1 LGLARRLLAL
11 SVSIAVVL
19 SSYAFTIAIASPQP
33 APNPSTRNLT
43 QADSAANELQLT
55 SASATATKTGVLLRW
70 STNSVKDNL
79 GFNVYRLKNGIRT
92 RANKEIIPGALFGP
106 GTPAMMPGGYSYG
119 WFDRGGSAESTYFI
133 ESVSLNGGA
142 KMHSAITAVVSNAV
156 SEFDQTPQSLT
167 GANPL
172 SPDTEDTFEN
182 RFPAAEGLQPN
193 FGSNP
198 LEAQWAIAA
207 QTALKISIN
216 KDGWYRVTQPQ
227 MVAAGFNPSVDIR
240 NLQLFVDANEV
251 AINSSQQT
259 GQFGSS
265 DYIEFYGRGLDTPT
279 SDRHI
284 YYLIA
289 GTTPGKRVAGDIQ
302 VDDDPD
308 LPPNPVPSPPTPQ
321 PSPPPAQPS
330 PPVSTTPAAT
340 SPSTRPVLRDPIF
353 GSSIEDFSLVSWITG
368 SSDDNRSS
376 KQTETSKTV
385 NSDPLSFNLR
395 PDPAVDYFEV
405 RSDSSG
411 GDHASGADHD
421 REFSKTGTAPGA
433 AKSVDASANNSTTSA
448 RPAVS
453 TAAAAPNLATPSPQP
468 IVKSASRKR
477 GRNRKRAR
485 RTVKRQL
492 KQEYSHAMLAAA
504 QLPNYDYTVQI
515 KERLI
520 YFSNLLNGDSDN
532 FFGRVISSS
541 VTQTL
546 NLSNPDLTAAGT
558 ATLEFALQG
567 AINSSASS
575 HDVSVSFNGNMLGTV
590 SFGPLEHPVRT
601 FAVPIAQLQSGNNS
615 LTFTRTS
622 VGPPDVSLVDYI
634 KLTYPH
640 KFVADANS
648 LKFNLRG
655 SQTLQVDGF
664 VSSSVR
670 LIDYTDPLNVSL
682 RRAASEPSASGFKI
696 TVPRSETLAKAQR
709 LMYALPQGQFD
720 QPVALSL
727 SQPSSLNLGVVSPTL
742 TSGADFLIIAHKNF
756 IPSLA
761 PLVNQRLAQGKI
773 AGIVDVDDVY
783 DEFSYGFHGPQAI
796 KDFISYTLTSTNWV
810 TKPHYI
816 IFAGDATLDPRNYQG
831 QGELDF
837 VPTKLVDATYN
848 ETSSDDWLADTTGDP
863 GGGPD
868 GIADVCIGRL
878 PFANVTEA
886 NLIVSKIVNFT
897 PQPVPQSAMLI
908 ADDDQSN
915 IYGFAQTNDV
925 FQSLLPGSM
934 GVQRLN
940 RAPQPPGVPSQA
952 VVKADIVNGFNS
964 GPALVNYSGHGNI
977 NVWSGAS
984 IFLSEDAL
992 ALTNGSHLPFVVV
1005 MDCLN
1010 GYFQDAG
1017 ILSLSEAWLRAPN
1030 GGAVAAFA
1038 SSGLTIAQGQ
1048 HDMGHELYTQLYS
1061 GAPMP
1066 LGDAIKLAKAS
1077 TFDIDVKRTWIF
1089 FGDPSLK
1096 IR

>member
-19 SSYAFTIAIASPQP
+19 SSYAFTIASAPKS
-33 APNPSTRNLT
+33 APNPGTRNLT
-43 QADSAANELQLT
+43 PADSGSNELQLT

-70 STNSVKDNL
+70 STNSVPDNL

-92 RANKEIIPGALFGP
+92 RANKEIVPGALFGP
-106 GTPAMMPGGYSYG
+106 GTPAMMPAGYSYG
-119 WFDRGGSAESTYFI
+119 WFDRGGSADSTYFI
-133 ESVSLNGGA
+133 ESVSLNGA
-142 KMHSAITAVVSNAV
+142 VKMHSALSVVVSQAV
-156 SEFDQTPQSLT
+156 SEFDQTPQSLN

-172 SPDTEDTFEN
+172 SPNSEDTFEK
-182 RFPAAEGLQPN
+182 RFPTAEDLQSSL
-193 FGSNP
+193 GSNP

-207 QTALKISIN
+207 KTALKIAIN

-251 AINSSQQT
+251 AINTSQQT

-302 VDDDPD
+302 VDGDPE
-308 LPPNPVPSPPTPQ
+308 PAPRPVPSPPSPLPSPL
-321 PSPPPAQPS
+321 PSPPES
-330 PPVSTTPAAT
+330 TPPVSMAPSTTPE
-340 SPSTRPVLRDPIF
+340 STRPVLSDPIF
-353 GSSIEDFSLVSWITG
+353 HSTIGDFSWLGFMSG
-368 SSDDNRSS
+368 NSANNREN
-376 KQTETSKTV
+376 KQAETANAPTSYLLSV
-385 NSDPLSFNLR
+385 NQDSP
-395 PDPAVDYFEV
+395 VDYSAPV
-405 RSDSSG
+405 RNDSLAG
-411 GDHASGADHD
+411 D
-421 REFSKTGTAPGA
+421 REPARSGSVPEA
-433 AKSVDASANNSTTSA
+433 AKSVDASTNNSTTSVS
-448 RPAVS
+448 PAVS
-453 TAAAAPNLATPSPQP
+453 TGAAAPNVATPSPQP

-485 RTVKRQL
+485 RAVKRQPR
-492 KQEYSHAMLAAA
+492 QEHSHAMIAAA
-504 QLPNYDYTVQI
+504 QLPNFDYTVQI
-515 KERLI
+515 KERFI
-520 YFSNLLNGDSDN
+520 YFSNLLNGDADN
-532 FFGRVISSS
+532 FFGRVISSP

-546 NLSNPDLTAAGT
+546 NLSNPDLSATGT
-558 ATLEFALQG
+558 ATLELALQG
-567 AINSSASS
+567 AMNASASS
-575 HDVSVSFNGNMLGTV
+575 HDVSVTLNGNTLGTV

-601 FAVPIAQLQSGNNS
+601 FAVPMAQLLSGNNS
-615 LTFTRTS
+615 LVFTRTS

-640 KFVADANS
+640 KFIADANS

-664 VSSSVR
+664 TSPSVR
-670 LIDYTDPLNVSL
+670 LIDYTDPLNVSI
-682 RRAASEPSASGFKI
+682 RRAAWETSALGYKI

-709 LMYALPQGQFD
+709 LIYALPQGQFD
-720 QPVALSL
+720 QPAALTL
-727 SQPSSLNLGVVSPTL
+727 SQPSSLNLGVVSPTI
-742 TSGADFLIIAHKNF
+742 TSGADFVIIAHKNF

-773 AGIVDVDDVY
+773 AGIVDVDDIY

-796 KDFISYTLTSTNWV
+796 KDFISYTLTSTHWV

-831 QGELDF
+831 QGDLDF

-878 PFANVTEA
+878 PFANVSDA
-886 NLIVSKIVNFT
+886 NLIVSKIVNFVP
-897 PQPVPQSAMLI
+897 PQPQTAMLV
-908 ADDDQSN
+908 ADDDQFN
-915 IYGFAQTNDV
+915 IYGFAQTNDA
-925 FQSLLPGSM
+925 FQTLLSGSM
-934 GVQRLN
+934 NVQRLN

-992 ALTNGSHLPFVVV
+992 ALTNGNRLPFVVV

-1061 GAPMP
+1061 GAPME
-1066 LGDAIKLAKAS
+1066 LGDAIKIAKHA

>member
-1 LGLARRLLAL
+1 MKCCSPRLGLARRLLAL
-11 SVSIAVVL
+11 SVSLAVVL
-19 SSYAFTIAIASPQP
+19 SSYAFTIASSPKP
-33 APNPSTRNLT
+33 GPNPNPRNLT
-43 QADSAANELQLT
+43 QADSGSNELQLT

-70 STNSVKDNL
+70 RTNSVKDNL

-92 RANKEIIPGALFGP
+92 RANKEIIPGALFGL
-106 GTPAMMPGGYSYG
+106 GTPAMMPAGYSYG
-119 WFDRGGSAESTYFI
+119 WFDRGGSADSTYFI
-133 ESVSLNGGA
+133 ESVSLNGA
-142 KMHSAITAVVSNAV
+142 VKMHSAISAVVSHAV
-156 SEFDQTPQSLT
+156 SEFDQTPQSLS

-172 SPDTEDTFEN
+172 SLDSQDTFEK
-182 RFPAAEGLQPN
+182 RFPTAEGLQPN
-193 FGSNP
+193 FGSSP
-198 LEAQWAIAA
+198 LETQWAIAA
-207 QTALKISIN
+207 QTALKIAIN

-251 AINSSQQT
+251 AINTSQQT
-259 GQFGSS
+259 GQFGTS

-302 VDDDPD
+302 VDGDPGS
-308 LPPNPVPSPPTPQ
+308 PPAPIPSPPAPL
-321 PSPPPAQPS
+321 PS
-330 PPVSTTPAAT
+330 PPVSIAPTATPQ
-340 SPSTRPVLRDPIF
+340 SPRPVLSDPIF
-353 GSSIEDFSLVSWITG
+353 FSAIQDFSVLNWNPDSAAGIREDKEPKTTTAANPYPVSV
-368 SSDDNRSS
+368 N
-376 KQTETSKTV
+376 QTPV
-385 NSDPLSFNLR
+385 
-395 PDPAVDYFEV
+395 VDYSAPV
-405 RSDSSG
+405 RSDSFES
-411 GDHASGADHD
+411 D
-421 REFSKTGTAPGA
+421 RDRQPSRSSIAPEPG
-433 AKSVDASANNSTTSA
+433 KLVDASTNNSTTSTS
-448 RPAVS
+448 PAVS
-453 TAAAAPNLATPSPQP
+453 TGAAAPNVATPSPRP
-468 IVKSASRKR
+468 AVKSKSRKR

-485 RTVKRQL
+485 RAVKRQP
-492 KQEYSHAMLAAA
+492 KQEHSHAMVAAA

-520 YFSNLLNGDSDN
+520 YYSNLLNGDTDN

-546 NLSNPDLTAAGT
+546 NVSNPDLTAAGT

-567 AINSSASS
+567 AMNQSASS

-590 SFGPLEHPVRT
+590 SFSPLEHVVRT
-601 FAVPIAQLQSGNNS
+601 FAIPIAQLQSGNNS
-615 LTFTRTS
+615 LIFTRTS
-622 VGPPDVSLVDYI
+622 VGPPDVSIVDYI

-640 KFVADANS
+640 KFIADANS

-664 VSSSVR
+664 TSPSVR
-670 LIDYTDPLNVSL
+670 LIDYTDPLNVTI
-682 RRAASEPSASGFKI
+682 RRAASETSASGYKI

-709 LMYALPQGQFD
+709 LIYALPQGQFD
-720 QPVALSL
+720 QPAALSL
-727 SQPSSLNLGVVSPTL
+727 SQPSNLNLGDVSPTI

-796 KDFISYTLTSTNWV
+796 KDFISYTLTSPNWV
-810 TKPHYI
+810 TKPHYV

-848 ETSSDDWLADTTGDP
+848 ETSSDDWLADITGNP

-868 GIADVCIGRL
+868 GIADVSIGRL
-878 PFANVTEA
+878 PFANVSEA
-886 NLIVSKIVNFT
+886 NLIISKIVNFT
-897 PQPVPQSAMLI
+897 PQPLPQSAVLI
-908 ADDDQSN
+908 ADDDIFN
-915 IYGFAQTNDV
+915 IFRFAETNDV
-925 FQSLLPGSM
+925 FQSLLPAAM
-934 GVQRLN
+934 NVLRLN
-940 RAPQPPGVPSQA
+940 RAPQPDGVPSSN
-952 VVKADIVNGFNS
+952 VVTADIVNAFNS
-964 GPALVNYSGHGNI
+964 GPALVSYAGHGNI
-977 NVWSGAS
+977 DVWSSAG
-984 IFLSEDAL
+984 IFHSSEAMGL
-992 ALTNGSHLPFVVV
+992 GNNHLPFVVV

-1066 LGDAIKLAKAS
+1066 LGDAIKIAKAA

-1089 FGDPSLK
+1089 FGDPSIK

>member
-1 LGLARRLLAL
+1 MKCCSPRLGLARRLLAL
-11 SVSIAVVL
+11 SISVAVVL
-19 SSYAFTIAIASPQP
+19 SSYAFTIASSPKP

-43 QADSAANELQLT
+43 QADSGSNELQLT

-79 GFNVYRLKNGIRT
+79 GFNVYRLKNGQRT
-92 RANKEIIPGALFGP
+92 RANKEIIPGSLFGP
-106 GTPAMMPGGYSYG
+106 GTPALMPAGYAYG
-119 WFDRGGSAESTYFI
+119 WFDRGGSANSTYLI
-133 ESVSLNGGA
+133 ESVSLNGA
-142 KMHSAITAVVSNAV
+142 TKMHSAISPVVSQAA
-156 SEFDQTPQSLT
+156 SEFDQTPQSPS
-167 GANPL
+167 GANA
-172 SPDTEDTFEN
+172 PDSEDTFEK
-182 RFPAAEGLQPN
+182 RFPAAEGAQPN

-251 AINSSQQT
+251 AINTSQQT

-265 DYIEFYGRGLDTPT
+265 DYIEFYGRGIDTPT

-308 LPPNPVPSPPTPQ
+308 LPPNPAPSPPNPLPSPPTPQ
-321 PSPPPAQPS
+321 PSPPISVAPTATPQ
-330 PPVSTTPAAT
+330 STQ
-340 SPSTRPVLRDPIF
+340 PVLRDPIF
-353 GSSIEDFSLVSWITG
+353 YSPIQDFSVVSWITG
-368 SSDDNRSS
+368 SADNREA
-376 KQTETSKTV
+376 KQSDTSNTANSNPVSV
-385 NSDPLSFNLR
+385 NEIS
-395 PDPAVDYFEV
+395 AVDSAAV
-405 RSDSSG
+405 GSDSRE
-411 GDHASGADHD
+411 ADRD
-421 REFSKTGTAPGA
+421 PEPPRSSAPEA
-433 AKSVDASANNSTTSA
+433 TKSVDANNSTTSA
-448 RPAVS
+448 SPAVS
-453 TAAAAPNLATPSPQP
+453 TGAAAPKLATPSPQP
-468 IVKSASRKR
+468 VVKSASRKR
-477 GRNRKRAR
+477 SRNRKRIR
-485 RTVKRQL
+485 RTVKRQP
-492 KQEYSHAMLAAA
+492 KQEHSHALVAAA

-515 KERLI
+515 KERFI
-520 YFSNLLNGDSDN
+520 YYSNLLNGDTDN

-546 NLSNPDLTAAGT
+546 NLSNPDLTATGT

-567 AINSSASS
+567 AMNSSASS
-575 HDVSVSFNGNMLGTV
+575 HDVSVTFNGNTLGTV
-590 SFGPLEHPVRT
+590 SFAPLEHPVRT
-601 FAVPIAQLQSGNNS
+601 FAIPVAQLLSGNNS

-622 VGPPDVSLVDYI
+622 IGPPDVSLVDYI

-640 KFVADANS
+640 KFIADNNS

-655 SQTLQVDGF
+655 SQTAQVDGF
-664 VSSSVR
+664 TSASVR

-682 RRAASEPSASGFKI
+682 RRAVSETSASGYKI

-709 LMYALPQGQFD
+709 LLYALPQGQFD

-727 SQPSSLNLGVVSPTL
+727 SQPSSLNLGVVSPTI
-742 TSGADFLIIAHKNF
+742 TSGADFLIIANKNF
-756 IPSLA
+756 IPGMA
-761 PLVNQRLAQGKI
+761 PLVNQRVAQGKI
-773 AGIVDVDDVY
+773 AAVIDVDDVY
-783 DEFSYGFHGPQAI
+783 DEFSYGVHGPQAI
-796 KDFISYTLTSTNWV
+796 RDFIAYTLTSSHWV
-810 TKPHYI
+810 TKPHFV

-837 VPTKLVDATYN
+837 VPTKLVDATYS
-848 ETSSDDWLADTTGDP
+848 ETSSDDWLADSTGDP

-878 PFANVTEA
+878 PIANVSEA
-886 NLIVSKIVNFT
+886 NLMVSKIVNYVP
-897 PQPVPQSAMLI
+897 PQPQTALLV
-908 ADDDQSN
+908 ADDDQFN
-915 IYGFAQTNDV
+915 IYGFAATNDA
-925 FQSLLPGSM
+925 FQSLLPPSM
-934 GVQRLN
+934 TVQRMN
-940 RAPQPPGVPSQA
+940 RAPQPPGVPSQTITTS
-952 VVKADIVNGFNS
+952 DILAGFNS

-977 NVWSGAS
+977 EVWSGAG
-984 IFLSEDAL
+984 IFHSTDAL
-992 ALTNGSHLPFVVV
+992 GLGNQSRLPFVVV

-1010 GYFQDAG
+1010 GYYQDPG
-1017 ILSLSEAWLRAPN
+1017 ILSLSEAWLRAPS

-1066 LGDAIKLAKAS
+1066 LGEAIQIAKHA

>member
-1 LGLARRLLAL
+1 MGLARRLLAFSI
-11 SVSIAVVL
+11 SVAVVL
-19 SSYAFTIAIASPQP
+19 SSYAFTTASSPQP
-33 APNPSTRNLT
+33 APNTSTRNPA
-43 QADSAANELQLT
+43 QADAGSNELQLT

-79 GFNVYRLKNGIRT
+79 GFNVYRLKNGTRT

-106 GTPAMMPGGYSYG
+106 GTPAMMPAGYSYG
-119 WFDRGGSAESTYFI
+119 WFDRGGSADSTYLI
-133 ESVSLNGGA
+133 ESVSLNGAA
-142 KMHSAITAVVSNAV
+142 KMHSAISPVVSHAA
-156 SEFDQTPQSLT
+156 SEFDQTPQSLN
-167 GANPL
+167 GANAAD
-172 SPDTEDTFEN
+172 SQDTFEK
-182 RFPAAEGLQPN
+182 RFPTAEGQQPN

-198 LEAQWAIAA
+198 LETQWAIAA

-251 AINSSQQT
+251 AINTSQQT

-265 DYIEFYGRGLDTPT
+265 DYIEFYGRGIDTPT
-279 SDRHI
+279 SDRHV

-289 GTTPGKRVAGDIQ
+289 GTTPGKRVTGDIQ
-302 VDDDPD
+302 VDGDPD
-308 LPPNPVPSPPTPQ
+308 LPPPPVPSPPTPR
-321 PSPPPAQPS
+321 PSPPP
-330 PPVSTTPAAT
+330 VSVAPTATPK
-340 SPSTRPVLRDPIF
+340 STQPVLRDPIF
-353 GSSIEDFSLVSWITG
+353 YSPILGDFSLLGFNPG
-368 SSDDNRSS
+368 SSTNNREGKQPEASNTANSYPVSLNEISAVDSAAVRNDSGDGDRDRERSRSS
-376 KQTETSKTV
+376 SVPE
-385 NSDPLSFNLR
+385 
-395 PDPAVDYFEV
+395 AV
-405 RSDSSG
+405 
-411 GDHASGADHD
+411 
-421 REFSKTGTAPGA
+421 KP
-433 AKSVDASANNSTTSA
+433 VDVSANNSPASA
-448 RPAVS
+448 SPALS
-453 TAAAAPNLATPSPQP
+453 TGAAAPKLGTPSPQP

-485 RTVKRQL
+485 RTIKRQP
-492 KQEYSHAMLAAA
+492 KQEHSHAMVAAA
-504 QLPNYDYTVQI
+504 QLPSYAYTVQI
-515 KERLI
+515 KERFI
-520 YFSNLLNGDSDN
+520 YYSNLLNGDTDN
-532 FFGRVISSS
+532 FFGRVISSP

-567 AINSSASS
+567 ALNSSASS
-575 HDVSVSFNGNMLGTV
+575 HDVGVSFNGNSLGTV
-590 SFGPLEHPVRT
+590 SFGPLEHVVRT
-601 FAVPIAQLQSGNNS
+601 FAIPIAQLQSGNNS
-615 LTFTRTS
+615 LVFTRTS
-622 VGPPDVSLVDYI
+622 VGPPDASIVDYI
-634 KLTYPH
+634 RLTYPH
-640 KFVADANS
+640 KFIADANS

-655 SQTLQVDGF
+655 TQTLQVDGF
-664 VSSSVR
+664 TSPSVR
-670 LIDYTDPLNVSL
+670 LIDYTDPLNVSI
-682 RRAASEPSASGFKI
+682 RRAASETSASGYKI
-696 TVPRSETLAKAQR
+696 TVPRSEALSKAER
-709 LMYALPQGQFD
+709 LMLALPQGQFD

-727 SQPSSLNLGVVSPTL
+727 SQPSNLNLGVLSPAI

-761 PLVNQRLAQGKI
+761 PLLNQRLAQGKI
-773 AGIVDVDDVY
+773 AAVVDVDDIY

-796 KDFISYTLTSTNWV
+796 KDFIAYTLTSTHWV
-810 TKPHYI
+810 TKPHYV
-816 IFAGDATLDPRNYQG
+816 IFAGDASLDPRNYLG

-848 ETSSDDWLADTTGDP
+848 ETSSDDWLADITGDP

-878 PFANVTEA
+878 PIANVSEA
-886 NLIVSKIVNFT
+886 NLMVSKIVNYVP
-897 PQPVPQSAMLI
+897 PQPQTAMLV
-908 ADDDQSN
+908 ADDDQFN
-915 IYGFAQTNDV
+915 IYGFAATNDA

-934 GVQRLN
+934 TVQRLN
-940 RAPQPPGVPSQA
+940 RAPQPPGVPSQT
-952 VVKADIVNGFNS
+952 VVKADVVNGFNA

-977 NVWSGAS
+977 DVWSGAG
-984 IFLSEDAL
+984 IFASPDAL
-992 ALTNGSHLPFVVV
+992 ALTNGSRLPLVVV

-1030 GGAVAAFA
+1030 GGAVAVFA

-1066 LGDAIKLAKAS
+1066 LGDAIKIAKAS

-1089 FGDPSLK
+1089 FGDPSLN